1 MSTSNAQP
9 TSAGQYDTLT
19 PASTVTLPEKCAL
32 SSTTTACDPS
42 DSRTPRTSKDSDTR
56 NALNPFE
63 TDIEAMEIM
72 DSRQK
77 TCTSSRPGICTKK
90 SDHQVWPGKDHWKQK
105 AKSAKMKRSCNT
117 PLAKLSK
124 RNRIIA
130 KVLIV
135 LLIVGIAVGVGF
147 GVSKPL
153 NAPIWG
159 DND

>member
-1 MSTSNAQP
+1 MSTNNAASRSDAP
-9 TSAGQYDTLT
+9 NDSLT

-42 DSRTPRTSKDSDTR
+42 AERTPRTSKDSDTR
-56 NALNPFE
+56 NALNPFD
-63 TDIEAMEIM
+63 TDIEAMEVIDSQQKPCM
-72 DSRQK
+72 SRQGL
-77 TCTSSRPGICTKK
+77 CTRK

-105 AKSAKMKRSCNT
+105 AKSAKMKRSWNT
-117 PLAKLSK
+117 PLAKLNK

-130 KVLIV
+130 KILIV
-135 LLIVGIAVGVGF
+135 FLIVGIAVGVGF

-153 NAPIWG
+153 GAPIWG